1 MINKISSLLWQSIRR
16 AGAEK
21 EVLAILIIE
30 EAKKILEQK
39 FGKKIL
45 KKVKILNFKNGILSL
60 SVLSSVIAQ
69 EIKLNEKNLL
79 KKINEKFGKKLVE
92 GFRFSAR

>member
-1 MINKISSLLWQSIRR
+1 MRKISSLIWRSIVR
-16 AGAEK
+16 AGLEK
-21 EVLAILIIE
+21 EVAAALVIE
-30 EAKKILEQK
+30 EFKKVLLKK
-39 FGKKIL
+39 FGQKIL
-45 KKVKILNFKNGILSL
+45 KRVKILHFKNGILSL

-92 GFRFSAR
+92 RIRFQSS